1 MRRMIPTKTIDVL
14 SNIAYDNEKKAVEI
28 GTNLEV
34 DGVLIENG
42 NLPKTSIQYNTT
54 GSNIFN
60 VGEHGDG
67 VYDISVTAESGS
79 IVVQIPL
86 NYIVITQPF
95 NLSEMIS
102 NSYILSYSLIN
113 NDYNSIEYNKAQITN
128 GLTIIIK
135 GIYVYIQFNA
145 EV

>member
-42 NLPKTSIQYNTT
+42 TLPKTSIQYNTT
-54 GSNIFN
+54 GSDIFN
-60 VGEHGDG
+60 VGERGDG

-86 NYIVITQPF
+86 NYIIITQPF

-128 GLTIIIK
+128 GMTIIVK